1 MKRISYI
8 FWNTLSAWIFV
19 HLIPRLTQMKVR
31 WPAVGRRKT
40 VKLEFRVPDQGI
52 ERDSRGRQ
60 SVVDTH
66 CGWWGAGTVGMKV
79 CGGPAWWRGKVSL
92 WLGGGDWWW
101 WIWRWGELSKMRKTV
116 GWGALCR
123 HWLEEDGGEGSFRRR
138 RGEKGSRAGAVDVF
152 QLAIKV
158 EGYRWRLS
166 AACARKRSYG
176 GDGNRDWGERK
187 RCIRIGCC
195 CTNLKAVLRSW
206 IHWIL
211 EVFLVK
217 C

>member
-31 WPAVGRRKT
+31 WPAVGQRKT

-60 SVVDTH
+60 SVVDMH

-79 CGGPAWWRGKVSL
+79 CGGLAWWRGKVSL

-101 WIWRWGELSKMRKTV
+101 WIWRWGEFSKMRKTV
-116 GWGALCR
+116 GWGALWR

-138 RGEKGSRAGAVDVF
+138 RGEKGRRGAA
-152 QLAIKV
+152 LA
-158 EGYRWRLS
+158 LLMFFS
-166 AACARKRSYG
+166 
-176 GDGNRDWGERK
+176 
-187 RCIRIGCC
+187 
-195 CTNLKAVLRSW
+195 
-206 IHWIL
+206 
-211 EVFLVK
+211 
-217 C
+217 